1 MIENMSIF
9 NILIENLVNLLDTI
23 IKSVINLLWKSI

>member
-1 MIENMSIF
+1 MENMSIF
-9 NILIENLVNLLDTI
+9 NILIENLIKSLDTI